1 MPEAGSWRTGRW
13 RDVPPVQRRTVRFV
27 AVSALAGLVAAGG
40 AVGAAGPWE
49 GGRRVAERDR
59 AAAAGADRAAERPE
73 AGRAARAPR
82 RAPVLVGAGERG
94 AARAGAPDGLA
105 EALGP
110 LLKDAALGDRH
121 SAAVYDAATGER
133 LYGSDEGTA
142 YTPASTVKL
151 ATAAAAL
158 SALGP
163 DHRVDTTVVADGD
176 GGIVLVGGGDPTLTA
191 RDGAGAG
198 PQRPASLRELAR
210 STARALKARG
220 KDRVAVGYDASRY
233 AGPAVHPIG
242 PNENIAPVSA
252 LMVDEGRLDDSDRG
266 PAERSTDPVADAAGK
281 FAGLLRDEG
290 VGVEGDVAARRAG
303 DRAERLAAVSS
314 PTVAALVER
323 TLTNS
328 DNDIAEA
335 LARQTALASGQEASF
350 EGAAGAVTGRLDG
363 LGLSGAKVADGSGL
377 DRADQVSADLLAR
390 LLVRAADPRRPELRP
405 VLTGLPVA
413 GFTGTLRGRY
423 GDEAAGRG
431 LVRAKTGTLTGVNT
445 LAGTVVDAEGRV
457 VTFAFMASGTGD
469 ADAAQRALDRLAA
482 KVADCGCRS

>member
-1 MPEAGSWRTGRW
+1 M
-13 RDVPPVQRRTVRFV
+13 RFV

-59 AAAAGADRAAERPE
+59 AAAGADRPDGRGEARPDGPGRLAAP
-73 AGRAARAPR
+73 
-82 RAPVLVGAGERG
+82 PVLLGAGGRG
-94 AARAGAPDGLA
+94 AAREAGPAGLA
-105 EALGP
+105 AALEP
-110 LLKDAALGDRH
+110 LLKDPALGDRH
-121 SAAVYDAATGER
+121 SAAVYDAATGKR
-133 LYGSDEGTA
+133 LHGSDEGA
-142 YTPASTVKL
+142 GRTPASTIKL

-163 DHRVDTTVVADGD
+163 DHRVDTTVVTDGD
-176 GGIVLVGGGDPTLTA
+176 DGIVLVGGGDPTLTA
-191 RDGAGAG
+191 RDDAGSG
-198 PQRPASLRELAR
+198 PQRAASLKELAR

-220 KDRVAVGYDASRY
+220 KDRVRVGYDTSRY
-233 AGPAVHPIG
+233 AGPALHPIG
-242 PNENIAPVSA
+242 TDENLAPVSA
-252 LMVDEGRLDDSDRG
+252 LMVDEGRLDGSDRG
-266 PAERSTDPVADAAGK
+266 TAERSTDPAADAAEK

-290 VGVEGDVAARRAG
+290 VGTEGGVTSRRAG

-323 TLTNS
+323 TLTYS

-350 EGAAGAVTGRLDG
+350 EGAARAVTARLDA
-363 LGLSGAKVADGSGL
+363 LGLPGAKIADGSGL

-390 LLVRAADPRRPELRP
+390 LLVRAAEPGRPGLRP
-405 VLTGLPVA
+405 LLTGLPVA

-423 GDEAAGRG
+423 GHEAAGRG